1 MRKKLEKK
9 FKTVQIAQIG
19 EEFPE
24 LYVSKLEQLQEL
36 LEGRPV
42 GVNICHVWLE
52 DGQRVLYNGRIVKM
66 KAKGSSCVASY
77 WSQTEMYSDATFL
90 FLSWQLFLFFMYLI
104 LFS

>member
-1 MRKKLEKK
+1 MSNKLEKK

-19 EEFPE
+19 EELIPR
-24 LYVSKLEQLQEL
+24 VSKLEQLQEL
-36 LEGRPV
+36 LEGKSV
-42 GVNICHVWLE
+42 GVNIFHVWLE

-77 WSQTEMYSDATFL
+77 WSQTEMYSDATRL
-90 FLSWQLFLFFMYLI
+90 FLSWQLFLFVMYLI